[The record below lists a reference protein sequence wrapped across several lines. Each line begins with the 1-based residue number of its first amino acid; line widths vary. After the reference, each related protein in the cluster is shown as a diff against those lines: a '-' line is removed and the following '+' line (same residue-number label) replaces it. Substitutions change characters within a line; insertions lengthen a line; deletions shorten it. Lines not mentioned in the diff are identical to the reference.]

1 MEENFRQRIINYLGY
16 GFVVVFLL
24 MLVLV
29 FAKKGIYSPQMGV
42 NFIVVGDNS
51 TSLVLMR
58 PQEGVLTWVKLPGN
72 LSIKIVGSEAVYP
85 LSSLWKFGL
94 LEKNPY
100 IIVGE
105 SLSGSIGVLLPRV
118 IKIEGEN
125 TPENLLG
132 QLYRLNLATN
142 FSVRDRILLRKD
154 LMGSVNS
161 KKIIEIDIPKAATSK
176 VQDPDGKEF
185 LEINSVVNLW
195 TKNKFV
201 FDVLLG
207 EGKNI
212 KITNLTSVKGA
223 GLLLSRQLESSG
235 MRVVELSSKEQFRP
249 HGKGCVYKL
258 NKEAIFSNYLLEKYV
273 GCKRMVGET
282 DVKDSSVGEI
292 WLL

>member
-1 MEENFRQRIINYLGY
+1 MEENIRQRIINYLGY
-16 GFVVVFLL
+16 GFVAVFLL

-29 FAKKGIYSPQMGV
+29 FAKKGIYLSQMGV
-42 NFIVVGDNS
+42 NFVVVGDNS

-58 PQEGVLTWVKLPGN
+58 PQEGILTWVKLPNN
-72 LSIKIVGSEAVYP
+72 LSVKIVGSEAVYP
-85 LSSLWKFGL
+85 LSSLWKFGV

-100 IIVGE
+100 AIVGE
-105 SLSGSIGVLLPRV
+105 SLSSSMGVLLPRV

-132 QLYRLNLATN
+132 QLYRLGLTTN
-142 FSVRDRILLRKD
+142 FSIRDRILMRKD
-154 LMGSVNS
+154 LVSSVNS

-212 KITNLTSVKGA
+212 KIANLSSVKGA

-235 MRVVELSSKEQFRP
+235 LRVVELSSKEQFRP
-249 HGKGCVYKL
+249 HGKGCVYSL
-258 NKEAIFSNYLLEKYV
+258 SKEAVFSSYILEKYV
-273 GCKRMVGET
+273 GCKRIEVEGT
-282 DVKDSSVGEI
+282 SSDSSVGEI